1 MIAGNK
7 ADLNQSKVISDEQA
21 QTYAKSVGSTYFPTS
36 AKAGHN
42 VEEIFL
48 ALARSKTW
56 SCIYIFRDSRESAA
70 GFSFRGSAN

>member
-42 VEEIFL
+42 VEEIFQ
-48 ALARSKTW
+48 ALARSKTRL
-56 SCIYIFRDSRESAA
+56 SIYIFRDSRESAV

>member
-42 VEEIFL
+42 VEEIFQ
-48 ALARSKTW
+48 ALARSKT
-56 SCIYIFRDSRESAA
+56 
-70 GFSFRGSAN
+70 